1 MMTGNGESKRG
12 TGIVNAAQPGQGIE
26 LMLYGM
32 GTVLLFLFLL
42 VYAVQ
47 GMSRIVARWFP
58 EPVPVVASDSGART
72 AARPGTGDID
82 PKLVAAI
89 TAAVHAHRSRDL

>member
-1 MMTGNGESKRG
+1 M
-12 TGIVNAAQPGQGIE
+12 NAAQPGQGIE

-32 GTVLLFLFLL
+32 GTVLLFLLLL

-47 GMSRIVARWFP
+47 AMSRIVARWFP
-58 EPVPVVASDSGART
+58 EPVPPSSGGPAPAAIPVSDG
-72 AARPGTGDID
+72 ID

-89 TAAVHAHRSRDL
+89 GAAVHRHRSRDS

>member
-1 MMTGNGESKRG
+1 
-12 TGIVNAAQPGQGIE
+12 
-26 LMLYGM
+26 MLYGM
-32 GTVLLFLFLL
+32 GTVLLFLLML

-58 EPVPVVASDSGART
+58 ESAPSSTPGAGGGPT
-72 AARPGTGDID
+72 GLSVAARID

-89 TAAVHAHRSRDL
+89 TAAVHAHRSRKP

>member
-1 MMTGNGESKRG
+1 M
-12 TGIVNAAQPGQGIE
+12 NAAQPGQGVE

-32 GTVLLFLFLL
+32 GTVLLFLLLL

-47 GMSRIVARWFP
+47 GMSRIVARS
-58 EPVPVVASDSGART
+58 AIKGA
-72 AARPGTGDID
+72 GTGAGELPVAEGID

-89 TAAVHAHRSRDL
+89 TAAVHAHRSRES